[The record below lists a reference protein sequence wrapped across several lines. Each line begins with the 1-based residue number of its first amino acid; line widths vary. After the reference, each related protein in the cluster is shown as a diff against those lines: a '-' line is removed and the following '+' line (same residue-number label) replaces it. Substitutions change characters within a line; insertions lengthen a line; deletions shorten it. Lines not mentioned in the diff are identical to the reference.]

1 MYAREQRLKEIDI
14 KDEMKDSYIS
24 YAMSVIIGR
33 ALPDVR
39 DGLKPVHRRILY
51 AMEELGLD
59 SKKPYKKC
67 ARIVGEVLGKYHPH
81 GDTAV
86 YDASVRMAQ
95 DFSMRYPLI
104 DGQGNFGSI
113 DGDSAAAMRYTE
125 ARLAAISRELLDDLD
140 KDTVDFRPNFDE
152 SLKEPTLLPSKIPNL
167 LINGSSGI
175 AVGMATNIPP
185 HNFSET
191 IDGLIAYI
199 NRPNISIK
207 ELMQYITGPDFP
219 TGGILYGVEGLKD
232 AYTQGKG
239 IVKIR
244 SKTHIEQ
251 LKGGRTAIIVKE
263 IPYQVNKS
271 NLIEQIAG
279 LVKEKKVEGISDLRD
294 ESDKEG
300 IRIVIEL
307 KRDQNP
313 EVILNQLY
321 KHTQMEVSFGII
333 LLALVNGRPQVLNLK
348 QMLSEFVNHR
358 KEVVLRRTRFEL
370 KKAEKRAHIIE
381 GLKLAL
387 ANIDKVIA
395 LIKKSKSTLE
405 AKEQLMQQLQLS
417 EVQAQAILEMQLQRL
432 TRLETEKL
440 DKEYLELIKKIEYY
454 KSILQNEER
463 VIQVIKEELLAV
475 KERYGDERLTEIVG
489 DVKEIKIE
497 DLIAE
502 EDMVVTISSQG
513 YIKRQ
518 PITAYRRQRRGGKGV
533 IGMDLKE
540 GDFVKY
546 LFVASTYDYILFF
559 TSQGRAYWLKVHE
572 IPVAV
577 RTARGKAIVNILQ
590 LAKGENISA
599 SIPARDFSSA
609 KYLILATSGGVVK
622 NMRLEEF
629 KNPRKGGIIAISLKK
644 QDYLISAEI
653 SDGNRSVFLATRKG
667 KSICFAEKQLRAMGR
682 GAQGVRGINLG
693 KGDRVVSMCCV
704 ARENNIVTIS
714 EQGFGKRTAAGQ
726 YRMQR
731 RAGKGVINMKLPDK
745 TGNVIGAEVVEDE
758 DDIVLMT
765 QSGQIIR
772 TSVGDI
778 RVIGRSTSGVR
789 VVRTAPKDKVVSFAK
804 VVKEE

>member
-1 MYAREQRLKEIDI
+1 MYAREQRLKETDI
-14 KDEMKDSYIS
+14 KDEMKDSYLS

-59 SKKPYKKC
+59 FNKPYKKC

-104 DGQGNFGSI
+104 DGQGNFGSV

-125 ARLAAISRELLDDLD
+125 ARLAAIARELLEDLD

-152 SLKEPTLLPSKIPNL
+152 SLKEPVLLPSKIPNL

-185 HNFSET
+185 HNLSET

-199 NRPNISIK
+199 DNPAISAK
-207 ELMQYITGPDFP
+207 ELMQYIPGPDFP

-244 SKTHIEQ
+244 SRTHVEQ
-251 LKGGRTAIIVKE
+251 LKGGRTAIIIRE

-279 LVKEKKVEGISDLRD
+279 LIKEKKVEGISDLRD

-300 IRIVIEL
+300 VRIVIEL
-307 KRDQNP
+307 RRDQNA

-370 KKAEKRAHIIE
+370 KRAEKRAHIVE
-381 GLKLAL
+381 GLKRAL

-405 AKEQLMQQLQLS
+405 AKERLMQQLQLS
-417 EVQAQAILEMQLQRL
+417 EIQAQAILEMQLQRL
-432 TRLETEKL
+432 TRLEAEKL

-454 KSILQNEER
+454 KGILQNEEK
-463 VIQVIKEELLAV
+463 VIHVIKEELLAI
-475 KERYGDERLTEIVG
+475 KERYGDERLTEIVCG
-489 DVKEIKIE
+489 VKEIKIE

-540 GDFVKY
+540 GDFVKH
-546 LFVASTYDYILFF
+546 LFVASTHEHMLFF
-559 TSQGRAYWLKVHE
+559 TSKGRAYWLKVHE
-572 IPVAV
+572 IPVAM

-590 LAKGENISA
+590 LDKGETISA
-599 SIPARDFSSA
+599 SIPVRDFSST

-644 QDYLISAEI
+644 QDYLIAAEI
-653 SDGNRSVFLATRKG
+653 SDGTRSVFLATRKG

-682 GAQGVRGINLG
+682 GAQGVKGIGLG
-693 KGDRVVSMCCV
+693 KGDCVVSMCCIV
-704 ARENNIVTIS
+704 RENDILTIS
-714 EQGFGKRTAAGQ
+714 EQGFGKRTAGGQ
-726 YRMQR
+726 YRIQA
-731 RAGKGVINMKLPDK
+731 RAGKGIINMKLSNK
-745 TGNVIGAEVVEDE
+745 TGNVVGAEVVSDE

-765 QSGQIIR
+765 QSGQIVR
-772 TSVGDI
+772 TSVKDI